1 MVDSR
6 ASLRARARD
15 EVVQE
20 DTREQRDDHRV
31 AKEDLGHREMWPR
44 CRRVLAEMESR
55 DGEPR
60 WRAEMES
67 RDGAEISRDQADVA
81 EMSPP
86 SCRAAAVARLC
97 VLGVRARLAPRAGV
111 GKVAGGPAQRE
122 AYK

>member
-1 MVDSR
+1 MRLSR
-6 ASLRARARD
+6 RTPASSETIIVLLKKTWDTERCGRD
-15 EVVQE
+15 
-20 DTREQRDDHRV
+20 V
-31 AKEDLGHREMWPR
+31 AEFW
-44 CRRVLAEMESR
+44 
-55 DGEPR
+55 PR